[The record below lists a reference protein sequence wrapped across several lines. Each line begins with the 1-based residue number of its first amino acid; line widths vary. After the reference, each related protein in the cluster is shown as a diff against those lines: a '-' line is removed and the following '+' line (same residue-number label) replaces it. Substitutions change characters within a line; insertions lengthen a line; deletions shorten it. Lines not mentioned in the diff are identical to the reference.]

1 MKKVIQSKHF
11 TKNCPEIRKVP
22 DGPKQ
27 LLFNN
32 WATRNDSSKVAA
44 LLHPDDYLEKPRRYL
59 KDVPHKA
66 NRKADKETG
75 VYRKCCMG
83 TNTCYCR
90 EESIKPSLL
99 RRPNKC
105 LSLEAFEERFKE
117 KLPIGRNSLH
127 CFCKAGSA
135 SAENINL
142 SDHEILQ
149 KYQEELECLNKNLQ
163 ITDQR
168 KDYEIFRDNEHLQYL
183 KNIGQYKNS
192 TLMSRLPHIPAYYF
206 SNSHSKNSNL
216 FRKNSRSAEDID
228 IYDEEHRSNYLPRE
242 KREVY
247 PKQRSN
253 YKSLDNYEETLSRQ
267 YPKDNDEGISSNGRQ
282 KEASLENYRNGSS
295 SSGRTCLRSK
305 CDRKFSV
312 KQRTS
317 VADNEDLQKINFTNN
332 RFDPSDEED
341 AEEEEE
347 EFYATRPKTVNAA
360 MNTDQ
365 FKRFRNENYFETHDL
380 EEHLVE
386 DIPAHTCVHRYD
398 LNERNMPIGVNVD
411 IYGQSRCSICNKPME
426 DLQEKPYFSDKISP
440 SRLKNLSKCYQL
452 GLAPTTVIRS
462 SSSIE
467 IKVDRD
473 NICPRFI
480 GRCQRTQYK
489 NTFALRQQKMATY
502 RQENVY

>member
-11 TKNCPEIRKVP
+11 TKKCPEIRRGS

-44 LLHPDDYLEKPRRYL
+44 LLHPDDYLEKPRKYL

-66 NRKADKETG
+66 GRKTDKEAG

-83 TNTCYCR
+83 ANTCYCR

-105 LSLEAFEERFKE
+105 LSLEEFEDRFKE
-117 KLPIGRNSLH
+117 KLPKGRHSLH

-168 KDYEIFRDNEHLQYL
+168 KDYEVFRDNEHLEYL

-206 SNSHSKNSNL
+206 SNSHSKNSNI
-216 FRKNSRSAEDID
+216 FRKNSRSVEDID
-228 IYDEEHRSNYLPRE
+228 IYDEEDRSNYLPRE
-242 KREVY
+242 KREVS
-247 PKQRSN
+247 PIQKSN
-253 YKSLDNYEETLSRQ
+253 YKSLENYEGKHFRY
-267 YPKDNDEGISSNGRQ
+267 YPKDNDKDMEGRQ
-282 KEASLENYRNGSS
+282 KEASVENYRNGSTS
-295 SSGRTCLRSK
+295 SERSYLRSK
-305 CDRKFSV
+305 CNRKLSV
-312 KQRTS
+312 NQRS
-317 VADNEDLQKINFTNN
+317 SFEEHGDLQNINFTNN
-332 RFDPSDEED
+332 RFDHSDEEEAD
-341 AEEEEE
+341 EEEG

-380 EEHLVE
+380 EDHLAE
-386 DIPAHTCVHRYD
+386 EIPAHTCVHKYD

-426 DLQEKPYFSDKISP
+426 GLQDKPYFSDKIS
-440 SRLKNLSKCYQL
+440 STRLKNLSKCYQL

-462 SSSIE
+462 SSTIE
-467 IKVDRD
+467 VKVDRD
-473 NICPRFI
+473 DICPRFI
-480 GRCQRTQYK
+480 GKCRRPQYK
-489 NTFALRQQKMATY
+489 NTFALRQQKMVTY